1 MKTGLIVII
10 MIIALGIAGYF
21 FMNRK
26 TEFSLNPSQSP
37 SPSASVVGSVPP
49 AAPEPMLL
57 RSEYTAVITTAKGD
71 IILTLYSDAA
81 PKTVANFVKLAQ
93 LGFYNGTKFH
103 RVIADFMI
111 QGGDPLS
118 RTDDPQVGRGGPG
131 YTFEDEINP
140 RSLGLPEELIK
151 KYEQEGYR
159 YNYTLQSI
167 PIDVGVIAMANAGP
181 NTNGSQFFI
190 VTTKSQPHLYGRHTA
205 FGRVT
210 ASMDVVR
217 KIAQGDVV
225 TSITIK

>member
-1 MKTGLIVII
+1 MRTIFAVII
-10 MIIALGIAGYF
+10 ILIAVGITGYF
-21 FMNRK
+21 FMNQK
-26 TEFSLNPSQSP
+26 TEFSLEPSVSP
-37 SPSASVVGSVPP
+37 SPAVSVTGSIPP
-49 AAPEPMLL
+49 AAPEPTLL
-57 RSEYTAVITTAKGD
+57 RSEYTAVIKTAKGD
-71 IILTLYSDAA
+71 ITLTLYSDAA

-93 LGFYNGTKFH
+93 AGFYNGTKFH

-118 RTDDPQVGRGGPG
+118 RTDDPNVGRGGPG

-140 RSLGLPEELIK
+140 RPLGLSEELIK
-151 KYEQEGYR
+151 QYEQEGYR

-167 PIDVGVIAMANAGP
+167 PVNVGVIAMANAGP

-190 VTTKSQPHLYGRHTA
+190 VTAKPQPQLYGRHTV

-210 ASMDVVR
+210 AGMDVVR
-217 KIAQGDVV
+217 KITQGDAV